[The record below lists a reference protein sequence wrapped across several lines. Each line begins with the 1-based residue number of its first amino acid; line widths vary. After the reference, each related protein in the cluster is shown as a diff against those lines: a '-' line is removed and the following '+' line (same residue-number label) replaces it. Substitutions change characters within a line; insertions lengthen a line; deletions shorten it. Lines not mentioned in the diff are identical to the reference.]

1 MESSPRFR
9 STDSRGEDSSTYPTK
24 LRLMCSNGGHIVPRP
39 HDKSLC
45 YVGGETRMVVVDRH
59 ITLLDLTHR
68 LSKTLLRSSS
78 SSPPASSFTLK
89 YQLPSED
96 LDSLISVT
104 TDEDLEN
111 MIDEYGRLN
120 SSSRLRLFIFP
131 TNPESSSSIGSFLE
145 NPIKLEDWFLNALN
159 GTNSAFSDTSSFNC
173 LLDLDDEISLPE
185 RKGVSYKTTVV
196 GSNLRGN
203 CSGQDVHSIP
213 DSPMMETTSSF
224 GSASSTPSQ
233 ANLMSITVNADDQK
247 RHHKHHDDTGVMA
260 SLATVAVSGSPMS
273 FTSANQEHSD
283 PLLSY
288 QNRSDQ
294 GLETAYLKQHQQQQ
308 KQSTGFDLASIDL
321 IMSDLT
327 ITDQSSPVF
336 QIQSPNSNNRA
347 ADPNDTPDQ
356 TTRIQILQQQK
367 LNNSA
372 YHQLHNQQPQFVPP
386 LQYIHHHPPVTS
398 YYQHHP
404 HHPPTDQPN
413 FMYYIPTSQPPYN
426 FPFQPPQ
433 PVAATT
439 NNQAAGKTE
448 LPAGAYRTTNSGAP
462 QLVRLPSGYQNQPQ
476 HVGYYATQA
485 VLPLLT
491 GQYQNLASIS
501 PVEASL
507 QEQQMRTAQP

>member
-45 YVGGETRMVVVDRH
+45 YIGGETRMVVVDRH

-78 SSPPASSFTLK
+78 LPQPASSFTLK

-111 MIDEYGRLN
+111 MIDEYERLN

-131 TNPESSSSIGSFLE
+131 MNPESSSSIGSFLE
-145 NPIKLEDWFLNALN
+145 NPIKSEDWFLNALN
-159 GTNSAFSDTSSFNC
+159 GTNSVFSDTSSVNC
-173 LLDLDDEISLPE
+173 LLDLDDEISFPE
-185 RKGVSYKTTVV
+185 RKDVSYKTVV
-196 GSNLRGN
+196 GSNLREN

-224 GSASSTPSQ
+224 GSASSIPSQ

-247 RHHKHHDDTGVMA
+247 RCRKHHDDAGVMA
-260 SLATVAVSGSPMS
+260 SLAPVAVSGSPMN
-273 FTSANQEHSD
+273 SAATNQECSD
-283 PLLSY
+283 LFLSY
-288 QNRSDQ
+288 QDRSEQ
-294 GLETAYLKQHQQQQ
+294 GLQTTYLKQQQQQ
-308 KQSTGFDLASIDL
+308 KQCTGFDLASIDS

-327 ITDQSSPVF
+327 ITDQSSQVS

-356 TTRIQILQQQK
+356 TTRIQMLHQQK

-372 YHQLHNQQPQFVPP
+372 YHQLHHQQPQFVPP

-404 HHPPTDQPN
+404 HHLPTDQPN
-413 FMYYIPTSQPPYN
+413 FMYYIPTSQPLYN

-433 PVAATT
+433 PVAATP

-448 LPAGAYRTTNSGAP
+448 FPAGVYRTANSGAP

-476 HVGYYATQA
+476 HVGYYAAQD
-485 VLPLLT
+485 VPPLLT
-491 GQYQNLASIS
+491 GQYKKLASIS